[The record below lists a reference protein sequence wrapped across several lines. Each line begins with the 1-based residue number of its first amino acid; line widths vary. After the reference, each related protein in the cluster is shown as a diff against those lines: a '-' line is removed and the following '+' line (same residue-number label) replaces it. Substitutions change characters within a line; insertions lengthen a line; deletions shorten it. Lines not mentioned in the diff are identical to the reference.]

1 MNMTKEDFIK
11 RVEAYDL
18 VKPASSPRWFA
29 KCLEDDGVVFKVQPP
44 KVMTKKKV
52 EYILGYEI
60 KIKEE

>member
-11 RVEAYDL
+11 NVEAYDV
-18 VKPASSPRWFA
+18 VKAASSPRWFA
-29 KCLEDDGVVFKVQPP
+29 KTLEDAGVVFKEQTP
-44 KVMTKKKV
+44 KVMTKKEV